1 MQSSLKAGRG
11 TIQGRPEAK
20 AAAGRRKGGN
30 GVNLN
35 LRAEMIPGLCVLIA
49 GALITYFAK
58 WLCRKP
64 QNLPLVKLLG
74 VGMAVIGALL
84 IFLP

>member
-1 MQSSLKAGRG
+1 MKARCGK
-11 TIQGRPEAK
+11 IQGRPKAN
-20 AAAGRRKGGN
+20 AAAGHRKGGT

-35 LRAEMIPGLCVLIA
+35 LRVEMIPGLCVLIA

-64 QNLPLVKLLG
+64 QNLPQVKLLG
-74 VGMAVIGALL
+74 VGMAVIGAVL

>member
-1 MQSSLKAGRG
+1 MKARCGK
-11 TIQGRPEAK
+11 IQGRPEAT

-30 GVNLN
+30 GENLN
-35 LRAEMIPGLCVLIA
+35 LRGEMIPGRCVLIA
-49 GALITYFAK
+49 GALMTYFAK

-64 QNLPLVKLLG
+64 QNLPQVKLLG
-74 VGMAVIGALL
+74 VGMAVIGAVL

>member
-1 MQSSLKAGRG
+1 MKARCGK
-11 TIQGRPEAK
+11 IQGRPEAK

-35 LRAEMIPGLCVLIA
+35 LRVEMIPGLCVLIA

-64 QNLPLVKLLG
+64 QNLPQVKLLG
-74 VGMAVIGALL
+74 VGMAVIGAVL

>member
-1 MQSSLKAGRG
+1 M
-11 TIQGRPEAK
+11 
-20 AAAGRRKGGN
+20 
-30 GVNLN
+30 NLN
-35 LRAEMIPGLCVLIA
+35 LRMEMIPGICVLVA

-64 QNLPLVKLLG
+64 QNLPQVKLLG
-74 VGMAVIGALL
+74 VGMAVIGAVL

>member
-1 MQSSLKAGRG
+1 MTRSWS
-11 TIQGRPEAK
+11 EEE
-20 AAAGRRKGGN
+20 AAAGRYKGGN
-30 GVNLN
+30 AVNLN
-35 LRAEMIPGLCVLIA
+35 LRMEMIPGLCVLIA

-64 QNLPLVKLLG
+64 QNLPQVKLLG
-74 VGMAVIGALL
+74 VGMAVIGAVL

>member
-1 MQSSLKAGRG
+1 M
-11 TIQGRPEAK
+11 T
-20 AAAGRRKGGN
+20 
-30 GVNLN
+30 LN
-35 LRAEMIPGLCVLIA
+35 LRAVMIPGLCVLVA

-64 QNLPLVKLLG
+64 QNLPQVKLLG
-74 VGMAVIGALL
+74 VGMAVIGAVL

>member
-1 MQSSLKAGRG
+1 MKARCGK
-11 TIQGRPEAK
+11 IQGRPEAK
-20 AAAGRRKGGN
+20 AAAGHRKGGN

-35 LRAEMIPGLCVLIA
+35 LRVEMIPGLCVLIA
-49 GALITYFAK
+49 GALMTYFAK

-64 QNLPLVKLLG
+64 QNLPQVKLLG
-74 VGMAVIGALL
+74 VGMAVIGAVL